1 MNEHRLIYTLVGLG
15 FAGTAIVEVAWHGV
29 GLWQL
34 LVFAAGP
41 DIALFFGMGSNLD
54 RGQLH
59 PRAVPLYNAL
69 HRFGGP
75 LLLGVGALWAGAPW
89 LVAAL
94 AWAAHIAFDRAL
106 GYGLR
111 DREGFQRPPRHT
123 PRHATLTT
131 EDERT
136 T

>member
-1 MNEHRLIYTLVGLG
+1 MNEHRLIYTLLGLG
-15 FAGTAIVEVAWHGV
+15 LAATAIVEVAWH
-29 GLWQL
+29 
-34 LVFAAGP
+34 
-41 DIALFFGMGSNLD
+41 
-54 RGQLH
+54 
-59 PRAVPLYNAL
+59 
-69 HRFGGP
+69 
-75 LLLGVGALWAGAPW
+75 
-89 LVAAL
+89 
-94 AWAAHIAFDRAL
+94 DRAL

>member
-1 MNEHRLIYTLVGLG
+1 MNERRLIYTLLGLVL
-15 FAGTAIVEVAWHGV
+15 AGTAIVEVARNGV
-29 GLWQL
+29 GFWQL

-111 DREGFQRPPRHT
+111 DREGFQRPPTRT
-123 PRHATLTT
+123 LAHATLTT
-131 EDERT
+131 KNERMP
-136 T
+136 

>member
-1 MNEHRLIYTLVGLG
+1 MNERRLIYALLGLVL
-15 FAGTAIVEVAWHGV
+15 AGTAIVEVARNGV

-111 DREGFQRPPRHT
+111 DREGFQRPPTRT
-123 PRHATLTT
+123 LAHATLTT
-131 EDERT
+131 KNERMP
-136 T
+136 